1 MEMKPSFPRKS
12 IVFLIIKILET
23 HTVPE
28 GIQGVR
34 LSDYAGGI
42 FTSIP
47 SRKGMKKAIKRAAVQ
62 VDGEVAT
69 TGTFIETGQEIQLLD
84 VTTTVHKP
92 LELKLR
98 IHFEDDYLAVIE
110 KPHGIVVSGNR
121 HYTIE
126 NALRYNLA
134 PSMAEDALPAPR
146 PVHRLDQATH
156 GLLIVAKSYKTMIA
170 LGKAFENTKIKKRY
184 QAITCGEKLT
194 QGIVQTPVADK
205 EALTEYEVID
215 GVSSELF
222 NHLSL
227 VDLMPSTGRKHQL
240 RVHLSSIGSP
250 VLGDEIYCPE
260 NLLLKGKGM
269 FLSAVQLGFEHP
281 ETGQIMD
288 VEIEPSAKFKGVLYN
303 AKRVVGDG

>member
-110 KPHGIVVSGNR
+110 KPHGLVVSGNR
-121 HYTIE
+121 HYT
-126 NALRYNLA
+126 L
-134 PSMAEDALPAPR
+134 
-146 PVHRLDQATH
+146 VHRLDQATH

-194 QGIVQTPVADK
+194 QGIIQTPVADK

-303 AKRVVGDG
+303 AKRVVGEG